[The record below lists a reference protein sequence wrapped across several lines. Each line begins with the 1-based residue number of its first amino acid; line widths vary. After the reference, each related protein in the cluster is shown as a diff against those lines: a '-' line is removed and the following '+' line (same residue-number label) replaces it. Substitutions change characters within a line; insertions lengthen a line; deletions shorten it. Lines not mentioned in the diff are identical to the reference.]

1 MATSGE
7 LRALLARS
15 RAVLEQVK
23 AKQVKVGGGSG
34 RRERYEM
41 RQTSLYFDLGTLLLE
56 YFPRA
61 GIGKERRSTIY
72 AMISEATKD
81 LDLHEG
87 IIRWSVRFV
96 EAFEERDYFSEVS
109 KLCRDSLGQLREVVD
124 LLARSNP
131 LQIGLEDLDRFRER
145 LRSDIT
151 YDEMRREAKALR
163 AKYTGGIS
171 GLDFQELQDMFSAV
185 EQRIMGGFLDETAE
199 AERQRLRERI
209 GPDSI
214 TALRYTLMLLSREQT
229 LEEARRKS
237 VTALSKARGGDPI
250 LDEEVARLHK
260 ALLDCLSGD
269 KASRDRLRSWVPA
282 ASMGQLQK
290 ILKALE
296 SEKEYQNYR
305 RTEKLFKTLFDSNA

>member
-1 MATSGE
+1 
-7 LRALLARS
+7 
-15 RAVLEQVK
+15 
-23 AKQVKVGGGSG
+23 
-34 RRERYEM
+34 
-41 RQTSLYFDLGTLLLE
+41 
-56 YFPRA
+56 
-61 GIGKERRSTIY
+61 
-72 AMISEATKD
+72 
-81 LDLHEG
+81 
-87 IIRWSVRFV
+87 
-96 EAFEERDYFSEVS
+96 
-109 KLCRDSLGQLREVVD
+109 
-124 LLARSNP
+124 
-131 LQIGLEDLDRFRER
+131 
-145 LRSDIT
+145 
-151 YDEMRREAKALR
+151 MRREAKALR

-185 EQRIMGGFLDETAE
+185 EQRIMGAFLDETAR

-229 LEEARRKS
+229 LEEVRRKS

-260 ALLDCLSGD
+260 GLLDCLSGD

-305 RTEKLFKTLFDSNA
+305 RTEKLFKTLFDSSA